1 MIKTSSPKI
10 KTSHHPYALL
20 SQSRQSLPDLPAF
33 VGICRLKTD
42 KQRTYT
48 QIMEYTNR
56 YIPRE
61 YLALKINYCKERL
74 KEFPVI
80 KLHSHTHNGIKQL
93 QVVIGSHKYLL
104 NSPAGQKYYQI
115 KLERDALENDLKIYE
130 TYWDSNFSCPPPQE
144 CKPQKIIRSFYTGN
158 YERVILDKAFFD
170 SLNNDAN
177 TKHPKYKNYL
187 YKGIY
192 YRSAAERD
200 IAAYYT
206 ENGIPFKYEP
216 EIMLAG
222 LVKPINTDFVI
233 YIKELDNCKFHEH
246 LGMKE
251 SADYLRDVKIK
262 YNNYAGAG
270 LVPEQDIIFTHDKEG
285 VPFDIRYLETKLNS
299 AVYGTLICHEFEPY
313 ATYPSRV

>member
-1 MIKTSSPKI
+1 MQIASCCRV
-10 KTSHHPYALL
+10 L
-20 SQSRQSLPDLPAF
+20 SVF

-74 KEFPVI
+74 KELPVI
-80 KLHSHTHNGIKQL
+80 KLRTHAINGIKKKL
-93 QVVIGSHKYLL
+93 VIAGAHKYRFE
-104 NSPAGQKYYQI
+104 SATGQKYYRM

-158 YERVILDKAFFD
+158 NERIIMNKAFFD
-170 SLNNDAN
+170 SLKNDAN

-200 IAAYYT
+200 IAIFYT

-216 EIMLAG
+216 EIMLPG
-222 LVKPINTDFVI
+222 LDKPINTDFVI

-246 LGMKE
+246 IGMKD
-251 SADYLRDVKIK
+251 SADYLRNVKIK
-262 YNNYAGAG
+262 YSNYTGAG
-270 LVPEQDIIFTHDKEG
+270 LVPEHDIIFTHDKDG

-299 AVYGTLICHEFEPY
+299 AIYGTLICHEFD
-313 ATYPSRV
+313 A